1 MVEWTR
7 KIDGGGGGGVKNLY
21 SGYIIEMVAIWL
33 CVASV

>member
-7 KIDGGGGGGVKNLY
+7 KIDGGGGGVKNLY